1 LFPGQG
7 SPNLVALRRIRAA
20 VADEKIPMGQEPGM
34 SVDDTTQDVTS
45 ATSAVWGNHVPVPGT
60 PDGFTARTTFPT
72 NPDGVEVML
81 ERWQAGTEEPPHS
94 HPGDDMTVVVEG
106 RMSVQFYRE
115 VARSLVPDGERV
127 VLGKGDV
134 GYIRAG
140 RVHDAHYI
148 EACRLVYVHN
158 GAFAFHLAAAK
169 VG

>member
-1 LFPGQG
+1 
-7 SPNLVALRRIRAA
+7 
-20 VADEKIPMGQEPGM
+20 M
-34 SVDDTTQDVTS
+34 SIDDATQDVTS
-45 ATSAVWGNHVPVPGT
+45 ATSEVWSNHVPVPGT
-60 PDGFTARTTFPT
+60 PEGFTARTTCPT

-106 RMSVQFYRE
+106 RMSVQFYRQE
-115 VARSLVPDGERV
+115 ARRLYPDGERV
-127 VLGKGDV
+127 FLDRGDV

-140 RVHDAHYI
+140 RVHDAKYI

-158 GAFAFHLAAAK
+158 GAFALLLADAT